1 MSTPANISAAQMS
14 ILFNRIGGINRKMA
28 STILR
33 TGRSGVLNRARDFST
48 CILTADCKLLY
59 SADAIPIHTLSGPDL
74 MAKSM
79 LEFHPQLKAGDA
91 FIHNSPYHGNSHA
104 ADHGFIVP
112 VIDDEGIH
120 RFTIVTKAHQADI
133 GNSVPSTM
141 MATARDVYEEGAL
154 IFPCVQIQRDYKDI
168 DDIIRMCRTR
178 IRVPNQW
185 YGDLLAT
192 IGAARIGETELLQ
205 LGKEVGWEQLS
216 AFVEQWFDYSEKRM
230 VDAIG
235 KLKSG
240 SIVMRS
246 QHDSFPGTGP
256 DGVTV
261 QAKVTIDAEEAVIDV
276 DFRDCPD
283 ALPSGLNL
291 TEATSRTA
299 GMIGVFNSIDGSVPK
314 NFGSFRRIRVHL
326 RENCVVGIPRHPTSC
341 SLATTNLADRAGNCV
356 QMAIAEIS
364 EGAGMAEVGY
374 SLCPTTSTVSGV
386 DPRDNKPYVNMVF
399 LGHTSGSASGSSDC
413 WLTVLNVGCAGI
425 CNIDGVELS
434 ELFHPLV
441 VRERRLLTDTEG
453 AGRFRGAPAIRVEFG
468 PVGSDMT
475 FIFNSDGTENPP
487 RGVRGGGASHGAGQF
502 VRNLQGE
509 VTPIDK
515 VSNITLRA
523 GENMIGIACGGGG
536 YGNPIERDPDLVLKD
551 VAEGWISPER
561 ARDVYKVA
569 IIDNVVDDLRTRE
582 YRNTSH

>member
-1 MSTPANISAAQMS
+1 MTSSANISAAQMS

-59 SADAIPIHTLSGPDL
+59 SADSIPIHTLSGPDL

-79 LEFHPQLKAGDA
+79 LEFHPKLKAGDA

-104 ADHGFIVP
+104 ADHGFIIP

-133 GNSVPSTM
+133 GNAVPSTM

-168 DDIIRMCRTR
+168 DDIIRMCRAR

-192 IGAARIGETELLQ
+192 IGAARIGETELLN
-205 LGKEVGWEQLS
+205 LGKEIGWDKLS

-235 KLKSG
+235 KLTSG
-240 SIVMRS
+240 STVMCS

-256 DGVTV
+256 EGVTV
-261 QAKVTIDAEEAVIDV
+261 TAKVTVDAEAAMIDI

-299 GMIGVFNSIDGSVPK
+299 GMIGVFNSIDASVPK

-374 SLCPTTSTVSGV
+374 SLCPTTSTVSGI
-386 DPRDNKPYVNMVF
+386 DPRDGKPYVNMVF
-399 LGHTSGSASGSSDC
+399 LGHTSGAAGAHSDS

-434 ELFHPLV
+434 EVFHPLV

-468 PVGSDMT
+468 PIGADMT
-475 FIFNSDGTENPP
+475 FIFASDGTENPP
-487 RGVRGGGASHGAGQF
+487 RGVRGGGSAHGAGQF
-502 VRNLQGE
+502 VRDLQAQI
-509 VTPIDK
+509 TPIDK
-515 VSNITLRA
+515 VSNITLKA

-536 YGNPIERDPDLVLKD
+536 YGNPVERAVDLVLKD

-569 IIDNVVDDLRTRE
+569 IIDNVVDMQKTSE
-582 YRNTSH
+582 YRNMSH